1 MSTTPNRSFARIATL
16 AIALLLV
23 ALSWYRPIEAM
34 AESQLNDGLKRSLVS
49 FASARALNGVI
60 SVIQGTQV
68 AVQPL
73 GVGVSLSV
81 GEILDPINDLVEAF
95 STVMLTA
102 SVAFGMQLL
111 LLNLGANGLV
121 SAAVSGIAVA
131 WALLYH
137 RGRSPG
143 WLSRLLL
150 VLLFVRFVIP
160 VATIGS
166 AVVFD
171 RLLKQDYEAS
181 QQVIDLTSQRLKV
194 LNNAST
200 EASTDNAPSAP
211 AERKSA
217 WDKLKDSV
225 TGTADAV
232 TGAFQNPLPEALA
245 SYEAIKQTAE
255 RAAEKMIT
263 LMVIFLMQTVVLPL
277 ILVWGLYRL
286 SAGLLTPRAGV
297 SS

>member
-1 MSTTPNRSFARIATL
+1 MTQQPKPLGKIATI

-23 ALSWYRPIEAM
+23 ALSWYRPIEVM
-34 AESQLNDGLKRSLVS
+34 AESQLKEGLKRALVS

-68 AVQPL
+68 AVEPL

-111 LLNLGANGLV
+111 LLNLGSGWMV
-121 SAAVSGIAVA
+121 SAAVTGIAVL
-131 WALLYH
+131 WALLYFA
-137 RGRSPG
+137 GKSPH

-150 VLLFVRFVIP
+150 VLLFIRFVIP

-166 AVVFD
+166 ATVFD
-171 RLLKQDYEAS
+171 HLLKTDYQTN
-181 QQVIDLTSQRLKV
+181 QQVIELTGQQLKT
-194 LNNAST
+194 LSNAST
-200 EASTDNAPSAP
+200 AVPPVPSPGAPTDG
-211 AERKSA
+211 KSS
-217 WDKLKDSV
+217 WEKLKDSV
-225 TGTADAV
+225 TGTASAISG
-232 TGAFQNPLPEALA
+232 TFTNPLPKALA
-245 SYEAIKQTAE
+245 SYEEFKQSAE
-255 RAAEKMIT
+255 KAAEKMIT
-263 LMVIFLMQTVVLPL
+263 LMVIFLMQTIVLPL

-286 SAGLLTPRAGV
+286 SAGVLAPRAGDGH
-297 SS
+297 

>member
-1 MSTTPNRSFARIATL
+1 MTAPNRSFAKIATI

-23 ALSWYRPIEAM
+23 ALSWYRPIETM

-60 SVIQGTQV
+60 SVVQGTQV

-111 LLNLGANGLV
+111 LLNLGSNAWV

-131 WALLYH
+131 WALLYY

-143 WLSRLLL
+143 WLTRLLL
-150 VLLFVRFVIP
+150 VLLFVRFVVP

-166 AVVFD
+166 AAVFD
-171 RLLKQDYEAS
+171 RLLKQDYES
-181 QQVIDLTSQRLKV
+181 HQQVIDLTSEQLKT
-194 LNNAST
+194 LNNAS
-200 EASTDNAPSAP
+200 AAANPGNAPSEP
-211 AERKSA
+211 ADSKSA

-232 TGAFQNPLPEALA
+232 TGSFKNPLPKALA

-255 RAAEKMIT
+255 RAAEKIIA
-263 LMVIFLMQTVVLPL
+263 LMVIFLMQTIVLPL
-277 ILVWGLYRL
+277 LLVWALYRM
-286 SAGLLTPRAGV
+286 SAGLLAPRASGGG
-297 SS
+297 

>member
-1 MSTTPNRSFARIATL
+1 MTPPAQSFGKIATI

-34 AESQLNDGLKRSLVS
+34 AQSQLSDGLQRALVS

-60 SVIQGTQV
+60 SVVQGTQV
-68 AVQPL
+68 AVEPL

-111 LLNLGANGLV
+111 LLTLGSNTLV
-121 SAAVSGIAVA
+121 SAAVTGIAVL
-131 WALLYH
+131 WALLYCF
-137 RGRSPG
+137 GRSPH

-150 VLLFVRFVIP
+150 VLLFIRFVIP

-166 AVVFD
+166 AAVFD
-171 RLLKQDYEAS
+171 HLLKQNYETN
-181 QQVIDLTSQRLKV
+181 QQGIDLTSQQLKT
-194 LNNAST
+194 LSNAT
-200 EASTDNAPSAP
+200 TAAPPVPNPSAP
-211 AERKSA
+211 TDDKST
-217 WDKLKDSV
+217 WEKLKDSV
-225 TGTADAV
+225 TGTAN
-232 TGAFQNPLPEALA
+232 TISGTFTNPLPKALA
-245 SYEAIKQTAE
+245 SYEELKQSAE
-255 RAAEKMIT
+255 QAAEKIIA
-263 LMVIFLMQTVVLPL
+263 LMVIFLMQTIVVPL

-286 SAGLLTPRAGV
+286 SGGVLAPRAALRP
-297 SS
+297 